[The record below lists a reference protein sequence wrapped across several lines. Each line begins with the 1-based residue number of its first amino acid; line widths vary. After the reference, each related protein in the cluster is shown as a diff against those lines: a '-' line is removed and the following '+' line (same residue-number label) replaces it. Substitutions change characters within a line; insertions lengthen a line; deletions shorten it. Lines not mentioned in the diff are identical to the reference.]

1 MNLIEKVDHCIY
13 IYIQLDVC
21 YNWLKMVLKMAF
33 KDTVQIVIH
42 WWKWENIA
50 EQLHHERM
58 IIVLNSKVVNSVKIA
73 ISSNDVLWLERVKK
87 NLIKGNS
94 ENRKKKYRGGERVCC

>member
-13 IYIQLDVC
+13 IQLDVC
-21 YNWLKMVLKMAF
+21 YNWLKLKMAF
-33 KDTVQIVIH
+33 KHTVQIVIHWWKWENIAVIH

-58 IIVLNSKVVNSVKIA
+58 IIVLNSKVVNSLKIA
-73 ISSNDVLWLERVKK
+73 ILSNDVLWLERVEKK
-87 NLIKGNS
+87 NS
-94 ENRKKKYRGGERVCC
+94 

>member
-1 MNLIEKVDHCIY
+1 MNLIEKVDHG

-21 YNWLKMVLKMAF
+21 YNWLKLKMVLKMAF
-33 KDTVQIVIH
+33 KHTVQIVIH

-50 EQLHHERM
+50 EQLHRERM

-73 ISSNDVLWLERVKK
+73 ILSNDVLWLERVKK
-87 NLIKGNS
+87 KPHK
-94 ENRKKKYRGGERVCC
+94 R